1 MLTDVSCE
9 SVAYIQY
16 DSEVIFM
23 KNNDKKDSV
32 EENELGLHREFHDL
46 EGTVC
51 SSWDCTG
58 LIPTPPQSEA
68 EEESYEELYP
78 FLPDSFS

>member
-1 MLTDVSCE
+1 
-9 SVAYIQY
+9 
-16 DSEVIFM
+16 M

-46 EGTVC
+46 EGSVC

-58 LIPTPPQSEA
+58 LIPTPPQSDA